1 MLIAICDDEKE
12 VRDLLAGKIKK
23 LSSPGQIS
31 VFMQAGKN
39 CYWPGSSR
47 IFCFWIFRCPEKLVW
62 KLPDSCDDV
71 AVTS

>member
-23 LSSPGQIS
+23 LYPRANLC
-31 VFMQAGKN
+31 FMQAGKN

-47 IFCFWIFRCPEKLVW
+47 IFCFGYSDARNGRGGGSEEAAGLQ
-62 KLPDSCDDV
+62 
-71 AVTS
+71 